1 MPLPLTNRGWAVA
14 TLAGMVAGLL
24 LGGALL
30 DPDERVT
37 WHGIEQVAP

>member
-1 MPLPLTNRGWAVA
+1 MTLTRRGWAVA
-14 TLAGMVAGLL
+14 TLAGIVAGLL

-30 DPDERVT
+30 APDEYVT